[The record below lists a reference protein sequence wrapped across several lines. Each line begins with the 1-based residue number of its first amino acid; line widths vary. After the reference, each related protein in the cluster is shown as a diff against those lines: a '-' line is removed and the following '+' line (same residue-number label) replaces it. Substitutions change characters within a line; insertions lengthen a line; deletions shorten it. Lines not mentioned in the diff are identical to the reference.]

1 MAVLQV
7 KRQEIKYQIS
17 LLEYKKLER
26 NLKDCMRQDEY
37 AGTDGTYRVRSLY
50 FDTPLEKDRMDVLRG
65 GEKRRKIRIRVY
77 SPDDK
82 TAKLEL
88 KEKEGRF
95 QKKTSLPV
103 TREEAEEL
111 IQGRFECLRK
121 KNTKTAEHLYM
132 ELVRGMYRPR
142 VMVEYQRAAF
152 YIPFQEVRV
161 TFDWNAAANRMNTD
175 LFAKDICW
183 TPLRPS
189 SVGVLEVKF
198 NGYLFS
204 YVQNL
209 LEEVEKLPTMN
220 GKYIYACK
228 I

>member
-26 NLKDCMRQDEY
+26 NLKACMRQDEY

-65 GEKRRKIRIRVY
+65 GEKRRKIRLRVY

-88 KEKEGRF
+88 KAKEGHF
-95 QKKTSLPV
+95 QKKTSLSV

-111 IQGRFECLRK
+111 IQGRFECLRE
-121 KNTKTAEHLYM
+121 KNTETAEHLYM

-204 YVQNL
+204 YIQNL

-220 GKYIYACK
+220 GKYIYACN

>member
-1 MAVLQV
+1 
-7 KRQEIKYQIS
+7 
-17 LLEYKKLER
+17 
-26 NLKDCMRQDEY
+26 
-37 AGTDGTYRVRSLY
+37 
-50 FDTPLEKDRMDVLRG
+50 
-65 GEKRRKIRIRVY
+65 
-77 SPDDK
+77 
-82 TAKLEL
+82 
-88 KEKEGRF
+88 
-95 QKKTSLPV
+95 
-103 TREEAEEL
+103 
-111 IQGRFECLRK
+111 
-121 KNTKTAEHLYM
+121 M

-175 LFAKDICW
+175 LFAKNICW

>member
-17 LLEYKKLER
+17 FLEYKKLER
-26 NLKDCMRQDEY
+26 NLKACMRQDEY

-65 GEKRRKIRIRVY
+65 GEKRRKIRLRVY

-88 KEKEGRF
+88 KAKEGRF